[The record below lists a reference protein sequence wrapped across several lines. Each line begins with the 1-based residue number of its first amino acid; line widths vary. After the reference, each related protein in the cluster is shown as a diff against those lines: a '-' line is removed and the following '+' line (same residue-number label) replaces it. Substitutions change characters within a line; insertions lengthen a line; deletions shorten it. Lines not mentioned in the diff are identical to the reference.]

1 MKRSHS
7 IVTLLITAVC
17 AIFLQSSSAAQQFLT
32 GTVYRVGNNPGQI
45 ISADL
50 NNDGKLDLAVCDEN
64 QGVAVLLGNGDG
76 TFQPAIHF
84 HLSSCT
90 AIAAADF
97 NGDGFMDLAVVQ
109 SSGGPGNHSEVSI
122 FLGSADGS
130 FTESAHYSGGFG
142 AASIA
147 VADFNGDRHPDL
159 AIAFSFQNLPQAGYV
174 GVLLGN
180 GDGTFEPFA
189 ELGVP
194 RGHPWSVAAG
204 DVNGDGHVDLVVSND
219 NNTESSPATLF
230 VFLNNG
236 DGTFTRTAD
245 YVAGYEALDVAIA
258 DVNHDNVPDLVV
270 ADASDQVIVVF
281 LGNGNGTFQNPT
293 AYSTRSTGTAP
304 DAVIVADFNLDG
316 NPDII
321 YLPEIGNPGLM
332 YGNGNGTF
340 QSPIAVSTIGA
351 GGSSLAV
358 GDFNQD
364 GAPDFA
370 ASLADKSSAVVFINA
385 Q

>member
-1 MKRSHS
+1 MKHTRS
-7 IVTLLITAVC
+7 IVTFLIIAVC
-17 AIFLQSSSAAQQFLT
+17 AIFLESFSAAQQFLT

-45 ISADL
+45 IAADL
-50 NNDGKLDLAVCDEN
+50 NNDGKLDLAVCDQN
-64 QGVAVLLGNGDG
+64 QGVALLLGNGDG
-76 TFQPAIHF
+76 TFQPATHF
-84 HLSSCT
+84 RLSSCT

-97 NGDGFMDLAVVQ
+97 NSDGFMDLAVVQ
-109 SSGGPGNHSEVSI
+109 YLGSVDKHSVVII
-122 FLGSADGS
+122 FLGSANGT
-130 FTESAHYSGGFG
+130 FTEFTHYSGGNG
-142 AASIA
+142 AVSIA
-147 VADFNGDRHPDL
+147 VGDFNGDKHPDL

-180 GDGTFEPFA
+180 GNGTFEPF
-189 ELGVP
+189 EEIGIP

-219 NNTESSPATLF
+219 NNTETSPATLF
-230 VFLNNG
+230 VFVNNG

-245 YVAGYEALDVAIA
+245 HEAGYEALDVVIA
-258 DVNHDNVPDLVV
+258 DVNHDNNPDLVV
-270 ADASDQVIVVF
+270 ASASDQVIGVF
-281 LGNGNGTFQNPT
+281 LGNGNGTFQNPIT
-293 AYSTRSTGTAP
+293 YSTLSTGTAP
-304 DAVIVADFNLDG
+304 DAVVVADFNLDG

-321 YLPEIGNPGLM
+321 YLPQIGNPGLM

-340 QSPIAVSTIGA
+340 QSPVAVSTIGA

-370 ASLADKSSAVVFINA
+370 VSLADKSSAVVFINA